1 MGTIIIS
8 IILIIVGVIFIG
20 ANKGAE
26 ITILGITIIF
36 VAGLLMGIFL
46 GKPRIEPIDVYRGKT
61 KLEIK
66 TVMRDSVVIS
76 RDSTVVLK

>member
-1 MGTIIIS
+1 MGTITIS
-8 IILIIVGVIFIG
+8 IILIIVGMIFIG

-26 ITILGITIIF
+26 ITALGIIIVF
-36 VAGLLMGIFL
+36 IAGFLMGVFL
-46 GKPRIEPIDVYRGKT
+46 NKPKIEPIDVYRGKT

-66 TVMRDSVVIS
+66 TVMKDSVVIS